1 MKIFLTYTVF
11 AVNLRQFQNGEIQS
25 LNQQNYVF
33 LNLGKCLKVAD
44 TIFVVADLFP
54 FFAFVL
60 ELCLWLEQL
69 IQFMPQ
75 PKESIFS
82 CGNASPYLFPGPG
95 YRVYY
100 ILYLQ
105 ADKLPSRSF
114 PLFSGLSYM
123 YIRNNDV
130 HQLFTPWWFLLRSVL
145 K

>member
-1 MKIFLTYTVF
+1 MKIFLKYTVF

-95 YRVYY
+95 YT
-100 ILYLQ
+100 IYLQ

-114 PLFSGLSYM
+114 PPVLWSLLY
-123 YIRNNDV
+123 V
-130 HQLFTPWWFLLRSVL
+130 HL
-145 K
+145 KQ

>member
-1 MKIFLTYTVF
+1 MKIFLKYTVF

-33 LNLGKCLKVAD
+33 LNLGKRLKVAD

-75 PKESIFS
+75 PKGSIFS
-82 CGNASPYLFPGPG
+82 CGNASPYLVPGPG

-100 ILYLQ
+100 IYTYRQ
-105 ADKLPSRSF
+105 ISF
-114 PLFSGLSYM
+114 LVGLSPCSLVSLICTSETMMCISCLHHGGSSYG
-123 YIRNNDV
+123 V
-130 HQLFTPWWFLLRSVL
+130 C
-145 K
+145 